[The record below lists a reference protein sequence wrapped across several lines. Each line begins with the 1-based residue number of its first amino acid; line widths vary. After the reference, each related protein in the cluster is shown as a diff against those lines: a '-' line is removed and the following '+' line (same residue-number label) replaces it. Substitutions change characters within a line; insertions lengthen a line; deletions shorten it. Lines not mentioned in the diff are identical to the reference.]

1 MLLLVAKK
9 NIDNKVES
17 RQTFCHLPRD
27 LSGAE
32 ILFPSF
38 KIEFTYFLIIVPL
51 WCYYDATSS
60 GSVVNTKD
68 CPSSPALTI
77 TVPCN
82 PNEAAKTAALCPVC
96 VEIRVPVRASHVL
109 MVLSAD
115 ADTNKCDFGA
125 EGVRREVMASC
136 QK

>member
-1 MLLLVAKK
+1 M
-9 NIDNKVES
+9 
-17 RQTFCHLPRD
+17 TYPRD

-32 ILFPSF
+32 ILESCHYLNFNT
-38 KIEFTYFLIIVPL
+38 EFTFPVFFGHCAVGVQVLAIV
-51 WCYYDATSS
+51 YNYDDTSS

-77 TVPCN
+77 TVPFN
-82 PNEAAKTAALCPVC
+82 PKEAAKTAALCPVC
-96 VEIRVPVRASHVL
+96 VETRVPVRASHVL
-109 MVLSAD
+109 RVLSAD

-136 QK
+136 HK